1 MKLNGC
7 HKNCMYFS
15 IFKNAIL
22 EAKML
27 FLKMSIQINFF
38 MTCLKMQ
45 VIFFSNQNFFYI
57 VRNLPNNITR
67 DITEMKILWA
77 ISEQAI
83 II

>member
-1 MKLNGC
+1 
-7 HKNCMYFS
+7 
-15 IFKNAIL
+15 
-22 EAKML
+22 
-27 FLKMSIQINFF
+27 
-38 MTCLKMQ
+38 MTCPKMQ
-45 VIFFSNQNFFYI
+45 VIFFSNQTFFYI